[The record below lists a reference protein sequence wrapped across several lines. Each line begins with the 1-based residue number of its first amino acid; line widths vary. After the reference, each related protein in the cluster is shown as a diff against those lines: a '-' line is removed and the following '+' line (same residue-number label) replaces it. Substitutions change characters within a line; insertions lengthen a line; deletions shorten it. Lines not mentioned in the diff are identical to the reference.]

1 MKCPKCSKGKI
12 IKVESPDAQNGCLIC
27 THCLEEFDDT
37 ELKTDVI
44 QNIANLIIA
53 EARKVEGDD
62 IGRATYHIHLL
73 VRAKVLERINEI
85 RRAERPCVKSKKNPQ
100 SQPQGLEGTKI
111 DDGSHRMSDGFHES
125 EFNRDNYR

>member
-1 MKCPKCSKGKI
+1 M
-12 IKVESPDAQNGCLIC
+12 N
-27 THCLEEFDDT
+27 DDT
-37 ELKTDVI
+37 KQAKAV
-44 QNIANLIIA
+44 QNIANHIIA
-53 EARKVEGDD
+53 EARNAEGDD

-73 VRAKVLERINEI
+73 VRARVLERINEI